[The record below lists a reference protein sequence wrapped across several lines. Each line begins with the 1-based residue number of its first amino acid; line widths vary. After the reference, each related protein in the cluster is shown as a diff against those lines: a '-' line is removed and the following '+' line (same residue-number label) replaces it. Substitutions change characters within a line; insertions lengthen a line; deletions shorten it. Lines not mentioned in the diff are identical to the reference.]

1 MKRTTSLTTRAFVFS
16 FVPLCVVLVGSFV
29 ALNALIE
36 QHVRQGLRESL
47 QESEQL
53 LARTNEDYS
62 GRIRQFVTV
71 LAESAGLKAA
81 IGLLHEPASSP
92 EAAAEVRRTIEAQLR
107 EMHNLVGFDLLA
119 VTDWKDRT
127 VAAVEYGGNASGS
140 AQQALEMP
148 AHPSLLEADGE
159 LYELTSTPITIADER
174 IGDLKLGNKFE
185 LSRYH
190 FGGDTAL
197 LHNGRILR
205 ATLPPSAW
213 PSLESELQRGCPA
226 PESECEIRRNGE
238 TFLVS
243 PLHEAWLGPGYRL
256 VALRSLDGALHAFTA
271 GWIPVLMRVGVSG
284 VLLAL
289 LCTLATSRSVSRPLR
304 DLMAQLQK
312 GEQASQFPERVTAGQ
327 GVGELRSLAETFNRV
342 AAAERRTRNELEKA
356 KLEAESAN
364 RAKGEFLAN
373 MSHELRTPMNGVMG
387 LTDLLLDTPLDAD
400 QQQYAA
406 TVRDS
411 AGALLTIIDDILDF
425 SRLEAGRLVVDPAPF
440 DLRQTIQDVTGLL
453 ATQASTKGLR
463 LEVHYPAEAPSR
475 LIGDGLRVRQ
485 ILTNLVG
492 NALKFTQQGRVEVR
506 VDCLEQTSG
515 DAALCVAIEDTGIG
529 IPADKLDLIFEKFT
543 QADGS
548 MTRRYGGTGLGLAIA
563 KELVELMGGKI
574 AVQSSVGVGSK
585 FTVTL
590 RLPLDRAGESL
601 SGLIRSVHS
610 ERVEE
615 TKPC

>member
-185 LSRYH
+185 LIRYH